1 MRERLSRHWFFLAI
15 AVCLVTGH
23 FGADWVRP
31 VRENL
36 LFRDGVVFV
45 VMMLMGLTLHPA
57 AIQNSFRRP
66 LPSLLAILINMVWVP
81 VLAIPLRPLLPDA
94 YYGGLV
100 VAALVPCT
108 LASASVWTRK
118 AGGDD
123 SIAILTTVVTNLACI
138 VVMPLGMSL
147 MLERIGVEISAVAQM
162 KKLALVVVLPIF
174 LAQLARVVGAA
185 AWADRHRI
193 RLSSIAQIG
202 ILVMVTLG
210 AAAGADSVSGDEQA
224 GGSSSLS
231 FWISAAILL
240 VAAVAIHLAALVTGI
255 ALARTIGA
263 SRAEQIA
270 VGISGSQKTLMVG
283 IQMAIDIGVS
293 VLPMIV
299 YHIAQLVLDTIIA
312 DRWRRT
318 TMDLA
323 KDPGSDL
330 APK

>member
-66 LPSLLAILINMVWVP
+66 KPSLLAILINVVWVP

-100 VAALVPCT
+100 VATLVPCT

-147 MLERIGVEISAVAQM
+147 MLERIGVEISAAAQM

-185 AWADRHRI
+185 VWADRHRI
-193 RLSSIAQIG
+193 RFSSIAQIG
-202 ILVMVTLG
+202 ILIMVTLG
-210 AAAGADSVSGDEQA
+210 AAAGADSVERDELTSQS
-224 GGSSSLS
+224 GSSSFWLS
-231 FWISAAILL
+231 TLVL
-240 VAAVAIHLAALVTGI
+240 VVAAAGIHLAALATGI
-255 ALARTIGA
+255 GLARATGA

-293 VLPMIV
+293 VFPMII
-299 YHIAQLVLDTIIA
+299 YHIAQLVLDTVIA
-312 DRWRRT
+312 ERWKKSLPA
-318 TMDLA
+318 D
-323 KDPGSDL
+323 K
-330 APK
+330 